1 MRVSRY
7 RHPAMKQFAD
17 QQMRFAFA
25 DQQMRAAHRD
35 RLLQQLARAEA
46 LLQQIDPRKNYPF
59 QFVAFRITDARTDA
73 WPDLLMSGEDLSRDL
88 CEWIEEVSEAA
99 DVAAEDA
106 GEPVFT
112 VEQLSKRYS
121 ISTKTVNRWR
131 ERGLVSRRFR
141 FGGRVRVGFLKSSVD
156 RFVSKH
162 GDEVERGSKFSQ
174 MTDNE
179 RDEIVAWAKN
189 LAQAPAATLAEVS
202 RRIAHRVNR
211 SPETVRYT
219 IRNFDRQHPEQAVF
233 PDFRGPLDEQ
243 QKQSVYK
250 AHRRGVGV
258 DALAKRYHRT
268 RSSIHRILN
277 EVRAKKLLETP
288 IEFMHHASFETPD
301 AEKTIAIALPPTPE
315 RRAAPPKPP
324 AGLPPYLQSLYEV
337 PLLTRDEEQYYFRKM
352 NYLLFKADRML
363 KGMAADPHAIRASDL
378 DAVDKLIADGQEIKR
393 RIIRS
398 NLRLVVSIAK
408 RHIGPG
414 TNLFELISDG
424 NISLMRA
431 VEKFDFGR
439 GFKFSTYASW
449 AIMKN
454 FARSIPAENTRRDRF
469 QTGQELAF
477 ELRADARTV
486 ESEIEQSHSRIASAV
501 ERILHKLDEREREI
515 IIDRY
520 GLADRAEAQTLEQV
534 GQKFGVT
541 KERIRQIEARAM
553 RKLKEYAKQE
563 KLDISALN

>member
-1 MRVSRY
+1 VSRY
-7 RHPAMKQFAD
+7 RNPAMKQFAD
-17 QQMRFAFA
+17 QQMRYAFA
-25 DQQMRAAHRD
+25 DMQMRAAHRD
-35 RLLQQLARAEA
+35 RLWQQLGRAEA
-46 LLQQIDPRKNYPF
+46 LVAQIDPKKNYPY
-59 QFVAFRITDARTDA
+59 QFVVFRVTDARTDQY
-73 WPDLLMSGEDLSRDL
+73 PDLVVSGADLAHDL
-88 CEWIEEVSEAA
+88 AEWIDDVSAAA

-106 GEPVFT
+106 GEPVYT
-112 VEQLSKRYS
+112 VEHLSKRYS

-141 FGGRVRVGFLKSSVD
+141 FGGRTRVGFLKSSVD
-156 RFVSKH
+156 RFVAKH

-174 MTDNE
+174 MTDHE
-179 RDEIVAWAKN
+179 RDEIIAWAKN

-202 RRIAHRVNR
+202 RRIAHRVGR

-243 QKQSVYK
+243 QKLAIYK
-250 AHRRGVGV
+250 GHRRGVGV
-258 DALAKRYHRT
+258 DALAKRYRRT

-288 IEFMHHASFETPD
+288 IEYMSHPSFEAAD
-301 AEKTIAIALPPTPE
+301 AEQTIALAPIPTPE
-315 RRAAPPKPP
+315 RRMAPPKPP

-337 PLLTRDEEQYYFRKM
+337 PLLTRDEEQYLFRKM
-352 NYLLFKADRML
+352 NYLLFKADRLL
-363 KGMAADPHAIRASDL
+363 KSLADNPHGIRASDL
-378 DAVDKLIADGQEIKR
+378 DTVERLVADGQEIKR
-393 RIIRS
+393 RIIRA

-414 TNLFELISDG
+414 MNLFELISDG

-469 QTGQELAF
+469 QTGQELTF

-501 ERILHKLDEREREI
+501 EKILDKLDEREREI

-520 GLADRAEAQTLEQV
+520 GLLDRSEAQTLEQV

-563 KLDISALN
+563 KLDISALG

>member
-1 MRVSRY
+1 
-7 RHPAMKQFAD
+7 MKQFAD
-17 QQMRFAFA
+17 LQTRFAFA
-25 DQQMRAAHRD
+25 DQQMRYAHRD
-35 RLLQQLARAEA
+35 RQLHQLARAEA
-46 LLQQIDPRKNYPF
+46 LLQQIEPLKNYPY
-59 QFVAFRITDARTDA
+59 QFVVFRVTDARTEMY
-73 WPDLLMSGEDLSRDL
+73 PDLVIKGSDLAHDL
-88 CEWIEEVSEAA
+88 REWIEEVSEAA
-99 DVAAEDA
+99 AVRVEDA
-106 GEPVFT
+106 GEPVYT

-131 ERGLVSRRFR
+131 ERGLVSRRFK
-141 FGGRVRVGFLKSSVD
+141 FGGRMRVGFLKSSVD
-156 RFVSKH
+156 RFVAKH

-174 MTDNE
+174 MTDHE
-179 RDEIVAWAKN
+179 RDEIVTWAKN
-189 LAQAPAATLAEVS
+189 LAMSPAATLAEVS
-202 RRIAHRVNR
+202 RRIAHKVGR

-219 IRNFDRQHPEQAVF
+219 IRNFDRLHPEQAVF
-233 PDFRGPLDEQ
+233 PDFRGPLDEI
-243 QKQSVYK
+243 QKAGIYK
-250 AHRRGVGV
+250 AFRRGVGV
-258 DALAKRYHRT
+258 EALAKRYQRT

-277 EVRAKKLLETP
+277 EVRARKLLETP
-288 IEFMHHASFETPD
+288 IEFMHHPSFENAD
-301 AEKTIAIALPPTPE
+301 AEATISLAPMPAPE
-315 RRAAPPKPP
+315 RRVAPPKPP

-337 PLLTRDEEQYYFRKM
+337 PLLTREEEQYLFRKM
-352 NYLLFKADRML
+352 NYLFYSADQLL
-363 KGMAADPHAIRASDL
+363 KSMAANPHAIRSSDL
-378 DAVDKLIADGQEIKR
+378 DTVEKLAADGQEIKR
-393 RIIRS
+393 RIIRA

-408 RHIGPG
+408 RHIGPS

-469 QTGQELAF
+469 LTGQELAF
-477 ELRADARTV
+477 ELRPDARTI
-486 ESEIEQSHSRIASAV
+486 ESEIEQSQSRIASAV
-501 ERILHKLDEREREI
+501 ERILEKLDEREREI

-520 GLADRAEAQTLEQV
+520 GLADRDEAHTLEQV

-563 KLDISALN
+563 KLDLSALN